1 MPLMI
6 IDQEGAEEESQGGS
20 HRAKRSDSI
29 LKLAFGIPP
38 CTIRQIDVI
47 TFQYA

>member
-20 HRAKRSDSI
+20 HRAKRSDFDSKTR
-29 LKLAFGIPP
+29 LRHPALYDPSN
-38 CTIRQIDVI
+38 
-47 TFQYA
+47 